1 MAQLLGRDATWARVT
16 TLGRHRV
23 EDLPGGAPGATR
35 SFVTFAIRP
44 DPGSA
49 PSATVTVPFFLGP
62 KDFDKLRAADP
73 QLVRAVDFGMFAFI
87 VVPLYQALGAVRSSV
102 RGYASGG
109 WAPGDE
115 AEAELGVA
123 IDLLESASDADYAPN
138 LQSFVDKGCNV
149 IVTVGFL
156 LADATK
162 AAAEANPGVQ
172 FAIVDSNTSAPNV
185 QGLTFATDQPSFL
198 AGYMAAATT
207 KTGIVGTFGGINIPP
222 VAIFMQGFA
231 KGVEYYNAQKG
242 ASVKVLGWDMA
253 KQDGTFAG
261 NFNNLDDGKNI
272 AKSQA
277 DEGADII
284 FPVAGPV
291 GLGASA
297 YAMESGGKVKIIGVD
312 VDMTKSNPE
321 QAEVYVASVLK
332 KIDAAVL
339 QSVKDA
345 LAGQGGEALA
355 MGDQALHQ
363 HQQNRHAQQRHGI
376 GRRHFDPR
384 RVAEELEKLRR
395 HHVEARRNGDHRG
408 RRE

>member
-1 MAQLLGRDATWARVT
+1 MRKQ
-16 TLGRHRV
+16 TLKGLAV
-23 EDLPGGAPGATR
+23 GLVAVVGLAAC
-35 SFVTFAIRP
+35 
-44 DPGSA
+44 GS
-49 PSATVTVPFFLGP
+49 SDT
-62 KDFDKLRAADP
+62 AADTTVAAGAAG
-73 QLVRAVDFGMFAFI
+73 LACEVTDIGGVDDKGFNQIAHEG
-87 VVPLYQALGAVRSSV
+87 LLQ
-102 RGYASGG
+102 
-109 WAPGDE
+109 

-123 IDLLESASDADYAPN
+123 TELLESTTDADYAPN

-162 AAAEANPGVQ
+162 AAAEANPTVQ

-207 KTGIVGTFGGINIPP
+207 TTGIVGTFGGINIPP

-242 ASVKVLGWDMA
+242 TSVKVLGWDIA
-253 KQDGTFAG
+253 KQDGTFSG
-261 NFNNLDDGKNI
+261 DFNDQTKGTSI
-272 AKSQA
+272 AKSMS

-291 GLGASA
+291 GLGASQF
-297 YAMESGGKVKIIGVD
+297 AMDSAGKVKIIGVD
-312 VDMTKSNPE
+312 VDMAISNPT

-339 QSVKDA
+339 QAVKDA
-345 LAGQGGEALA
+345 LAATGGGTDYLGTLSNGGVGVSITSTITPEL
-355 MGDQALHQ
+355 QAELD
-363 HQQNRHAQQRHGI
+363 AVTAGI
-376 GRRHFDPR
+376 IDGSI
-384 RVAEELEKLRR
+384 VTK
-395 HHVEARRNGDHRG
+395 
-408 RRE
+408 

>member
-1 MAQLLGRDATWARVT
+1 MRKQTFKGLAVGLVAVLGLAACGSDDASTDATAAVAAPTGLACEVT
-16 TLGRHRV
+16 
-23 EDLPGGAPGATR
+23 DIGG
-35 SFVTFAIRP
+35 V
-44 DPGSA
+44 D
-49 PSATVTVPFFLGP
+49 
-62 KDFDKLRAADP
+62 DKGFNQIA
-73 QLVRAVDFGMFAFI
+73 
-87 VVPLYQALGAVRSSV
+87 
-102 RGYASGG
+102 YAGLQQ
-109 WAPGDE
+109 

-207 KTGIVGTFGGINIPP
+207 QTGIVGTFGGINIPP

-261 NFNNLDDGKNI
+261 NFQNLDDGKNI

-312 VDMTKSNPE
+312 VDMTQSNPE

-339 QSVKDA
+339 QAVKDA
-345 LAGQGGEALA
+345 LAGQGGGTDYLGTLSNGGVGVAITSTVTPEL
-355 MGDQALHQ
+355 QAELD
-363 HQQNRHAQQRHGI
+363 AITTGI
-376 GRRHFDPR
+376 IDGSI
-384 RVAEELEKLRR
+384 ATS
-395 HHVEARRNGDHRG
+395 
-408 RRE
+408 

>member
-1 MAQLLGRDATWARVT
+1 MRKQAFKGLAVGLVAVLGLAACGSDDASTDTTAAAAEPTGLACEVT
-16 TLGRHRV
+16 
-23 EDLPGGAPGATR
+23 DIGG
-35 SFVTFAIRP
+35 V
-44 DPGSA
+44 D
-49 PSATVTVPFFLGP
+49 
-62 KDFDKLRAADP
+62 DKGFNQIAYEGLK
-73 QLVRAVDFGMFAFI
+73 
-87 VVPLYQALGAVRSSV
+87 QA
-102 RGYASGG
+102 
-109 WAPGDE
+109 E
-115 AEAELGVA
+115 TELGVS
-123 IDLLESASDADYAPN
+123 IDLLESATDADYAPN

-207 KTGIVGTFGGINIPP
+207 QTGIVGTFGGINIPP

-312 VDMTKSNPE
+312 VDMTQSNPE

-332 KIDAAVL
+332 KIDAAL
-339 QSVKDA
+339 QAVKDA
-345 LAGQGGEALA
+345 LAGQGGGTDYLGTLA
-355 MGDQALHQ
+355 NGGVGVAITSTVTPELQAELD
-363 HQQNRHAQQRHGI
+363 AISAGI
-376 GRRHFDPR
+376 IDGSI
-384 RVAEELEKLRR
+384 ATS
-395 HHVEARRNGDHRG
+395 
-408 RRE
+408 

>member
-1 MAQLLGRDATWARVT
+1 MRKQTFKGLAVGLVAVLGLAACGSDDASTDTTAAVAAPTGLACEVT
-16 TLGRHRV
+16 
-23 EDLPGGAPGATR
+23 DIGG
-35 SFVTFAIRP
+35 V
-44 DPGSA
+44 D
-49 PSATVTVPFFLGP
+49 
-62 KDFDKLRAADP
+62 DKGFNQIAYEGLK
-73 QLVRAVDFGMFAFI
+73 
-87 VVPLYQALGAVRSSV
+87 QAES
-102 RGYASGG
+102 
-109 WAPGDE
+109 
-115 AEAELGVA
+115 ELGVS

-207 KTGIVGTFGGINIPP
+207 QTGIVGTFGGINIPP

-312 VDMTKSNPE
+312 VDMTQSNPE

-339 QSVKDA
+339 QAVKDA
-345 LAGQGGEALA
+345 LAGQGGGTDYLGTLSNGGVGVAITSTVTPEL
-355 MGDQALHQ
+355 QAELD
-363 HQQNRHAQQRHGI
+363 AITAGI
-376 GRRHFDPR
+376 IDGSI
-384 RVAEELEKLRR
+384 ATS
-395 HHVEARRNGDHRG
+395 
-408 RRE
+408 